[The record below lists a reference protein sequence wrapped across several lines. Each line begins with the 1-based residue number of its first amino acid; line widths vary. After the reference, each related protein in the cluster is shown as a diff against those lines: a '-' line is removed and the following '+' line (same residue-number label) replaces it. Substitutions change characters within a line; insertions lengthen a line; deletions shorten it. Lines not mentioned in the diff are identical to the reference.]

1 MVSLSEVALQNRR
14 GLDLL
19 FLQQGGLCAAL
30 KEECCVYVDKTGLV
44 KDSIAK
50 VTASLEK
57 KKKRER
63 EQQES
68 WYQNWFSTS
77 PWLSTLLPSLLGPLL
92 GLLLLISFSPWTFQK
107 LTRFDKSQ
115 IDSSVSSTSVSV
127 HYHRLDVGDNK
138 QVTGEEADADAD
150 SSPSSQGERLNFHK
164 MLK

>member
-1 MVSLSEVALQNRR
+1 
-14 GLDLL
+14 LL
-19 FLQQGGLCAAL
+19 FLQQGGLSAAL

-50 VTASLEK
+50 VIASLEK

-77 PWLSTLLPSLLGPLL
+77 TWLSTLLPSFWGPLL
-92 GLLLLISFSPWTFQK
+92 GLILLISFGPWAFQK
-107 LTRFDKSQ
+107 LTQFVKSQ
-115 IDSSVSSTSVSV
+115 IDSSLSSASVSV

-138 QVTGEEADADAD
+138 QVTGEESDVDAA
-150 SSPSSQGERLNFHK
+150 SSPSSRGERLNFHK

>member
-1 MVSLSEVALQNRR
+1 M
-14 GLDLL
+14 L
-19 FLQQGGLCAAL
+19 FLQGGLCDAL

-57 KKKRER
+57 EKER
-63 EQQES
+63 ENNKSHGTKIGFQ
-68 WYQNWFSTS
+68 
-77 PWLSTLLPSLLGPLL
+77 PPAPRLLTLLPSLLGPRL

-107 LTRFDKSQ
+107 LTRFVKSQ
-115 IDSSVSSTSVSV
+115 VDSSLSSASVSV
-127 HYHRLDVGDNK
+127 HYHRLDIGDNK
-138 QVTGEEADADAD
+138 QVTEEESDEDTA